1 MCAHVPEFG
10 FSKLLVTHHVHSEY
24 VSYVNIDHSAS
35 CSLSYFWMYDM
46 VELVIP
52 EPILSEVN
60 FVSYIIAE
68 VFAVK
73 CTII

>member
-1 MCAHVPEFG
+1 MSILIIQPLVRYLIFG
-10 FSKLLVTHHVHSEY
+10 CMNLKHFGQL
-24 VSYVNIDHSAS
+24 N
-35 CSLSYFWMYDM
+35 M

-68 VFAVK
+68 VFSVK

>member
-1 MCAHVPEFG
+1 M
-10 FSKLLVTHHVHSEY
+10 SIQ
-24 VSYVNIDHSAS
+24 N
-35 CSLSYFWMYDM
+35 M

>member
-35 CSLSYFWMYDM
+35 RYLIFGCMNM

-60 FVSYIIAE
+60 FVSYIVAE

>member
-1 MCAHVPEFG
+1 MSILIIQPLVRYLIFG
-10 FSKLLVTHHVHSEY
+10 CM
-24 VSYVNIDHSAS
+24 N
-35 CSLSYFWMYDM
+35 M

-60 FVSYIIAE
+60 FVSYIVAE